1 MQALVRAFNKY
12 STDTTN
18 HKSKQK
24 IVPKW
29 PKIVRKG
36 SNIESI
42 QTHERHRERQGE
54 RDNKQLM
61 SKTIEK
67 DSIEFIKNKKGLQ
80 TRRSQYPNHHPCWLV
95 RTILY
100 IFLSLNQK
108 SRVIAGALLT
118 PPLAFTTNTYS
129 FWIFF
134 PTPTLIN
141 VALQIF
147 LIIITPNYPPP
158 HLTIKSKTYFTYFY
172 FTFLPLAFPLNY
184 PKKIDE

>member
-1 MQALVRAFNKY
+1 
-12 STDTTN
+12 
-18 HKSKQK
+18 
-24 IVPKW
+24 
-29 PKIVRKG
+29 
-36 SNIESI
+36 
-42 QTHERHRERQGE
+42 
-54 RDNKQLM
+54 M